1 MGQTTSG
8 FDPSRKSLR
17 VRGLLDARG
26 SVDRKDKRFMP
37 ISSLAV
43 GAGAF
48 GDAVTE
54 IHEILA

>member
-1 MGQTTSG
+1 MRGS
-8 FDPSRKSLR
+8 FDSADQFP
-17 VRGLLDARG
+17 VFRG
-26 SVDRKDKRFMP
+26 SVDRKAKRFVP
-37 ISSLAV
+37 VSSLAV